1 MLELLGWFFLVLL
14 ALDVVAWTIVLTVA
28 GLCRLVK
35 RLFSLLNPYRE
46 NPTL

>member
-14 ALDVVAWTIVLTVA
+14 ALDAVAWTVVLTVA

-35 RLFSLLNPYRE
+35 RFFSLLNPYRE

>member
-14 ALDVVAWTIVLTVA
+14 ALDAVAWTFVLTVV
-28 GLCRLVK
+28 GLWRLMK
-35 RLFSLLNPYRE
+35 RFFLALNPYRG

>member
-14 ALDVVAWTIVLTVA
+14 ALDVVAWTFVLTVA

-35 RLFSLLNPYRE
+35 RFFLALIPYRE

>member
-1 MLELLGWFFLVLL
+1 MLELLGWFFLMLL
-14 ALDVVAWTIVLTVA
+14 AIDAVAWTFVLTVA
-28 GLCRLVK
+28 VLCRLVK